1 MARIK
6 LNLPQTFSFSAKI
19 PIRITDLNYGGHV
32 GNDTVLSLLHEARM
46 QYLKA
51 VVYTEFEFEG
61 AGLIMSDVAI
71 EFKAELFYG
80 DIIEAFVAIGEFS
93 KVGFDLYYKL
103 VKNNTE
109 IVALAKT
116 GMVCFDY
123 KRKKVVSVPEEAVR
137 KLRGC
142 WIK

>member
-1 MARIK
+1 MHGRIK
-6 LNLPQTFSFSAKI
+6 LSLLQNFSFSAKI
-19 PIRITDLNYGGHV
+19 PIRITDLNYGAHV

-51 VVYTEFEFEG
+51 LGYTEFEFDG
-61 AGLIMSDVAI
+61 VGLIMRDVAI
-71 EFKAELFYG
+71 EFKAEVFYG
-80 DIIEAFVAIGEFS
+80 DVIEAFVTAGEFS

-103 VKNNTE
+103 VKGEAET

-123 KRKKVVSVPEEAVR
+123 GRRKVVSVPVEAAR
-137 KLRGC
+137 KLG
-142 WIK
+142 K